1 MCGRFTYRLTWPE
14 IVRLYRLPLDTP
26 ARNTQPR
33 YNVCPTDPIDVV
45 VERKGKRDCVS
56 MRWGLVPYWWS
67 KPLKQLKLATF
78 NARAETV
85 TEKPFFREPFKHR
98 RCLIPASGY
107 YEWHDTPGGK
117 QPYYFT
123 RRDGYCRAVGPLARQ
138 GRRRRGDHLMHDG
151 DHRAQRLRARA
162 ARPHAGDPGARS
174 IRAVAVRRGRR
185 RNAQAGGKRRAA
197 AMAGVEAGEQLEGA
211 GG

>member
-45 VERKGKRDCVS
+45 VERDGTRDCVS

-123 RRDGYCRAVGPLARQ
+123 RRDGEPVTIAGLWDRWR
-138 GRRRRGDHLMHDG
+138 DK
-151 DHRAQRLRARA
+151 A
-162 ARPHAGDPGARS
+162 AGA
-174 IRAVAVRRGRR
+174 
-185 RNAQAGGKRRAA
+185 
-197 AMAGVEAGEQLEGA
+197 
-211 GG
+211 